1 MSKQNAKI
9 LLMCTAATLAFGLYG
24 LVAITFMV
32 LLSRQIVGKD
42 SQDKHGINRSE
53 SSRLGGLAITLL
65 VVTYMAGLTI
75 LTPFIPTIVHSEI
88 DLGVWLVVLVCTALG
103 LTEDFSTDFLTPF
116 LRLFVI
122 FIAFGFF
129 YWQWPE
135 AIPKSIGV
143 PLLDHAFGVPALAW
157 CVSVLFCVG
166 FINAFNMSDGAN
178 GLIPGIAVIW
188 AVIFWLE
195 NGRPIEAVLL
205 FSIATFLILNV
216 ISGWFFLGD
225 AGSYGIGSLVALTGL
240 RGVADGD
247 FSAWF
252 MASLLVY
259 PCVDFIV
266 SILRRLRGGR
276 SPFMPDNDH
285 LHNWLHRYFSS
296 RIRSRVMA
304 NSLTGLSIS
313 IGTSGLVFLIYVQ
326 GWWAITSHQWAY
338 VFGTQCLVYAVLRQ
352 ALNQSG
358 YSR

>member
-1 MSKQNAKI
+1 MSKQNTKI
-9 LLMCTAATLAFGLYG
+9 LLMCAIAMLAFGLYG
-24 LVAITFMV
+24 LVAMTFMV

-42 SQDKHGINRSE
+42 SQDKHGINHSE
-53 SSRLGGLAITLL
+53 SSRLGGFAITLL
-65 VVTYMAGLTI
+65 VSTYMVGLTT
-75 LTPFIPTIVHSEI
+75 LTPFIPTMVHSEI
-88 DLGVWLVVLVCTALG
+88 DLSLWLVVLVCTTLG
-103 LTEDFSTDFLTPF
+103 LTEDVSADFLTPL
-116 LRLFVI
+116 LRLIVI
-122 FIAFGFF
+122 FIVFGFF
-129 YWQWPE
+129 FWQWPE
-135 AIPKSIGV
+135 AIPESIGV
-143 PLLDHAFGVPALAW
+143 PLLDYAFGVPVLAW
-157 CVSVLFCVG
+157 CVAVLFCVG

-188 AVIFWLE
+188 AVIFYLE
-195 NGRPIEAVLL
+195 NSRPIEAVLL
-205 FSIATFLILNV
+205 FSVATFLIFNV

-225 AGSYGIGSLVALTGL
+225 AGSYGLGAIIALTGL

-259 PCVDFIV
+259 PCIDFIV
-266 SILRRLRGGR
+266 SIFRRLREGR

-296 RIRSRVMA
+296 RIRSRVVA

-313 IGTSGLVFLIYVQ
+313 IGTSGLVFLLYNH

-338 VFGTQCLVYAVLRQ
+338 LFGAQCLAYAVLRQ
-352 ALNQSG
+352 ALKQFG